1 MYVKILQGFLRKI
14 FISAGTASA
23 FIGFKLKLYCIR
35 KIEILE
41 ISLIIKIIIIIA
53 DIA

>member
-1 MYVKILQGFLRKI
+1 MYVKILQGFLKKV

-23 FIGFKLKLYCIR
+23 LIGFKLKLYCIR

-41 ISLIIKIIIIIA
+41 ISLTIKIIIIITDKA
-53 DIA
+53 